1 MISWRR
7 SSSSSGCTN
16 DEEGVRQ
23 GLLLLSI
30 AVVGPL
36 LGCGQQGGSG
46 D

>member
-1 MISWRR
+1 MILCRR

-16 DEEGVRQ
+16 DEEGLRW
-23 GLLLLSI
+23 GMLLLSI

-46 D
+46 H